1 MVGSKPTT
9 LTYKVEDHIDTQ
21 YDRWIVSEMDN
32 HQLVWVVLKYEF
44 IDNRPTFGEDQDE
57 NEDKKTI
64 TMKVVNNLKLIG

>member
-1 MVGSKPTT
+1 
-9 LTYKVEDHIDTQ
+9 
-21 YDRWIVSEMDN
+21 MDN

-64 TMKVVNNLKLIG
+64 TMKVVNNLKLIDKLILYKAILQTCIS

>member
-1 MVGSKPTT
+1 MVGSAHNTN
-9 LTYKVEDHIDTQ
+9 LQVEDHIDTQ

>member
-1 MVGSKPTT
+1 MIVG
-9 LTYKVEDHIDTQ
+9 L
-21 YDRWIVSEMDN
+21 SEMDN

>member
-1 MVGSKPTT
+1 MAQAHNTN
-9 LTYKVEDHIDTQ
+9 LQVEDHIDTQ

>member
-9 LTYKVEDHIDTQ
+9 LTQVEDHIDTQ